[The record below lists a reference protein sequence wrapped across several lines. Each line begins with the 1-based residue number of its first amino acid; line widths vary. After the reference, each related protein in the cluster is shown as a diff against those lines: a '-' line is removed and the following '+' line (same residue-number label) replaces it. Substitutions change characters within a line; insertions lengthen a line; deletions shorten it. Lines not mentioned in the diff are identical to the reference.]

1 MKQSQLTLIV
11 FMLMNF
17 VIGMSA
23 MVFGGILDQVAIL
36 LNVSVALT
44 GLLATSFSIG
54 AAIGVPI
61 ILIVFAQANRK
72 RLMLILLSLSLLS
85 NIATILAPNFVLLL
99 VARTLMGI
107 TINGYGV
114 MAISTVTSLAE
125 KDRQGRSLAFLIMG
139 NALAML
145 VGIPLARALSGIL
158 DWRGIF
164 WILNLLTFLAFVY
177 FALVLPNP
185 KEEAA
190 KMSILDQFEYLKSI
204 KVWTLLIFT
213 LVMFSGYAA
222 LNTFVTP
229 FLLDR
234 FPGLNPIMS
243 LVLVGLGLAS
253 FIGNNIGGH
262 LSDRIGYSKSMLVGA
277 ILQALNILMVI
288 VLRNYT
294 LLNILFIIFWIM
306 SAWITGLQL
315 NLGIMQE
322 THHDARFII
331 SLTGTS
337 IQMGSAIGSSI
348 AALIVANYGIQSI
361 VYFTLGMTVLMVV
374 IQSFAQRIR

>member
-1 MKQSQLTLIV
+1 MKKSQLTLIV

-23 MVFGGILDQVAIL
+23 MVFGGILDQVAIS

-177 FALVLPNP
+177 FALVIPNP

-294 LLNILFIIFWIM
+294 LFNILFIIFWIM

-348 AALIVANYGIQSI
+348 AALIVANFGIQSI
-361 VYFTLGMTVLMVV
+361 VYFTLGTALFTVI
-374 IQSFAQRIR
+374 IQSFALRIR

>member
-23 MVFGGILDQVAIL
+23 MVFGGILDQVAL
-36 LNVSVALT
+36 SLNVSVALT
-44 GLLATSFSIG
+44 GLLATTFSIG

-72 RLMLILLSLSLLS
+72 RMMLILLILSLLS
-85 NIATILAPNFVLLL
+85 NIATILAPNFILLL

-145 VGIPLARALSGIL
+145 VGVPLARALSGIL

-164 WILNLLTFLAFVY
+164 WILNTLTLLAFIY

-185 KEEAA
+185 KEETE
-190 KMSILDQFEYLKSI
+190 KMSILDQFAYLKSI
-204 KVWTLLIFT
+204 KVWTILIFT
-213 LVMFSGYAA
+213 LFMFSGFAA

-234 FPGLNPIMS
+234 FPNLNPIMS
-243 LVLVGLGLAS
+243 LVLVGLGMAS

-277 ILQALNILMVI
+277 FLQALNILLVI
-288 VLRNYT
+288 LFRNFT
-294 LLNILFIIFWIM
+294 LFNILFIILWIM

-337 IQMGSAIGSSI
+337 IQLGSAIGSSV
-348 AALIVANYGIQSI
+348 AALIVANFGIQSI
-361 VYFTLGMTVLMVV
+361 VYFTLGTTLLTVI

>member
-23 MVFGGILDQVAIL
+23 MVFGGILDQVAL
-36 LNVSVALT
+36 SLNVSVALT
-44 GLLATSFSIG
+44 GLLATTFSIG

-72 RLMLILLSLSLLS
+72 RMMLILLSLSLLS
-85 NIATILAPNFVLLL
+85 NIATILAPNFILLL

-114 MAISTVTSLAE
+114 MAISTVISLSD
-125 KDRQGRSLAFLIMG
+125 KDRQGRSLSFLIMG

-145 VGIPLARALSGIL
+145 VGVPLARALSGVL

-164 WILNLLTFLAFVY
+164 WILNTLTFLAFIY

-185 KEEAA
+185 KEETE
-190 KMSILDQFEYLKSI
+190 KMSILDQFAYLKSI
-204 KVWTLLIFT
+204 KVWTILIFT
-213 LVMFSGYAA
+213 LFMFSGFAA

-234 FPGLNPIMS
+234 FPSLNPIMS
-243 LVLVGLGLAS
+243 LVLVGLGMAS

-288 VLRNYT
+288 VFRNFT
-294 LLNILFIIFWIM
+294 LFNILFIILWIM

-337 IQMGSAIGSSI
+337 IQLGSAIGSSI
-348 AALIVANYGIQSI
+348 AALIVANFGIQSI
-361 VYFTLGMTVLMVV
+361 VYFTLGTTLLTVIV
-374 IQSFAQRIR
+374 QSFAQRIR

>member
-23 MVFGGILDQVAIL
+23 MVFGGILDQVAIS

-61 ILIVFAQANRK
+61 ILIVFAQSNRK

-164 WILNLLTFLAFVY
+164 WILNLLAFLAFVY

-294 LLNILFIIFWIM
+294 LFNIFFIIFWIM

-337 IQMGSAIGSSI
+337 IQLGSAIGSSI

>member
-1 MKQSQLTLIV
+1 MKKSQLTLIV

-23 MVFGGILDQVAIL
+23 MVFGGILDQVAIS

-234 FPGLNPIMS
+234 FPSLNPIMS

-294 LLNILFIIFWIM
+294 LFNILFIIFWIM

-337 IQMGSAIGSSI
+337 IQMGSAIGSSV

>member
-23 MVFGGILDQVAIL
+23 MVFGGILDQVAIS

-72 RLMLILLSLSLLS
+72 RLMLILLSLSLFI

-145 VGIPLARALSGIL
+145 VGIPLARALSAFL

-185 KEEAA
+185 KEEAP

-204 KVWTLLIFT
+204 KVWALLIFT

-288 VLRNYT
+288 VLRNDT
-294 LLNILFIIFWIM
+294 LFNILFIIFWIM

-337 IQMGSAIGSSI
+337 IQMGSAIGSSV

>member
-1 MKQSQLTLIV
+1 MKQSQVTLIV

-23 MVFGGILDQVAIL
+23 MVFGGILDQVAL
-36 LNVSVALT
+36 SLNVSVALT
-44 GLLATSFSIG
+44 GLLATTFSIG

-72 RLMLILLSLSLLS
+72 RMMLILLILSLLS
-85 NIATILAPNFVLLL
+85 NIATILAPNFILLL

-145 VGIPLARALSGIL
+145 VGVPLARALSGIL

-164 WILNLLTFLAFVY
+164 WILNTLTLLAFIY

-185 KEEAA
+185 KEETE
-190 KMSILDQFEYLKSI
+190 KMSILDQFAYLKSI
-204 KVWTLLIFT
+204 KVWTILIFT
-213 LVMFSGYAA
+213 LFMFSGFAA

-234 FPGLNPIMS
+234 FPNLNPIMS
-243 LVLVGLGLAS
+243 LVLVGLGMAS

-277 ILQALNILMVI
+277 FLQALNILLVI
-288 VLRNYT
+288 LFRNFT
-294 LLNILFIIFWIM
+294 LFNILFIILWIM

-337 IQMGSAIGSSI
+337 IQLGSAIGSSV
-348 AALIVANYGIQSI
+348 AALIVANFGIQSI
-361 VYFTLGMTVLMVV
+361 VYFTLGTTLLTVI

>member
-1 MKQSQLTLIV
+1 MKKSQLTLIV

-23 MVFGGILDQVAIL
+23 MVFGGILDQVAIS

-72 RLMLILLSLSLLS
+72 RLMFILLSLSLLS

-177 FALVLPNP
+177 FALVIPNP

-294 LLNILFIIFWIM
+294 LFNILFIIFWIM

-348 AALIVANYGIQSI
+348 AALIVANFGIQSI
-361 VYFTLGMTVLMVV
+361 VYFTLGTALFTVI
-374 IQSFAQRIR
+374 IQSFALRIR

>member
-1 MKQSQLTLIV
+1 MKKSQLTLIV

-23 MVFGGILDQVAIL
+23 MVFGGILDQVAIS

>member
-23 MVFGGILDQVAIL
+23 MVFGGILDQVAIS

-72 RLMLILLSLSLLS
+72 RLMLILLSLSLFS

-145 VGIPLARALSGIL
+145 VGIPLARALSAFL

-185 KEEAA
+185 KEEAP

-204 KVWTLLIFT
+204 KVWALLIFT

-294 LLNILFIIFWIM
+294 LFNILFIIFWIM

-337 IQMGSAIGSSI
+337 IQMGSAIGSSV

>member
-23 MVFGGILDQVAIL
+23 MVFGGILDQVAIS

-61 ILIVFAQANRK
+61 ILIVFAQSNRK

>member
-23 MVFGGILDQVAIL
+23 MVFGGILDQVAIS

-72 RLMLILLSLSLLS
+72 RLMLILLSLSLFS

-145 VGIPLARALSGIL
+145 VGIPLARALSGFL

-185 KEEAA
+185 KEEAP

-204 KVWTLLIFT
+204 KVWALLIFT

-288 VLRNYT
+288 VLRNDT
-294 LLNILFIIFWIM
+294 LFNILFIIFWIM

-337 IQMGSAIGSSI
+337 IQMGSAIGSSV

>member
-23 MVFGGILDQVAIL
+23 MVFGGILDQVAIS

-44 GLLATSFSIG
+44 GLLTTSFSIG

-145 VGIPLARALSGIL
+145 VGIPLARALSGFL

-294 LLNILFIIFWIM
+294 LFNILFIIFWIM

-337 IQMGSAIGSSI
+337 IQMGSAIGSSV

-361 VYFTLGMTVLMVV
+361 IYFTLGMTVLMVV

>member
-23 MVFGGILDQVAIL
+23 MVFGGILDQVAIS

-374 IQSFAQRIR
+374 IQSFALRIR

>member
-1 MKQSQLTLIV
+1 MKKSQLTLIV

-23 MVFGGILDQVAIL
+23 MVFGGILDQVAVS

-72 RLMLILLSLSLLS
+72 RLMLILLGLSLLS
-85 NIATILAPNFVLLL
+85 NIATILAPNFALLL

-114 MAISTVTSLAE
+114 MAISTVTSLAD
-125 KDRQGRSLAFLIMG
+125 KDRQGRSLSFLIMG

-145 VGIPLARALSGIL
+145 VGVPLARALSGFL

-164 WILNLLTFLAFVY
+164 WILNGLTFLAFIY
-177 FALVLPNP
+177 FALVIPNP
-185 KEEAA
+185 KEEAQ
-190 KMSILDQFEYLKSI
+190 KMSILDQFTYLKSI
-204 KVWTLLIFT
+204 KVWSILIFT
-213 LVMFSGYAA
+213 LFMFSGFAA

-234 FPGLNPIMS
+234 FPTLDPIMS

-262 LSDRIGYSKSMLVGA
+262 LSDRIGYSKSMMVGA
-277 ILQALNILMVI
+277 ILQTLNILLVI
-288 VLRNYT
+288 VFRNFT
-294 LLNILFIIFWIM
+294 LFNILFIIFWIT
-306 SAWITGLQL
+306 SAWLTGLQL
-315 NLGIMQE
+315 NLGIVQE

-337 IQMGSAIGSSI
+337 IQLGSAIGSSI
-348 AALIVANYGIQSI
+348 AALIVANFGIQSI
-361 VYFTLGMTVLMVV
+361 VYFTLGTALLTV
-374 IQSFAQRIR
+374 ITQSFALRIR

>member
-1 MKQSQLTLIV
+1 MKKSQLTLIV

-23 MVFGGILDQVAIL
+23 MVFGGILDQVAIS

-177 FALVLPNP
+177 FALVLQYP

-190 KMSILDQFEYLKSI
+190 KMSILDQFKYLKSI

>member
-1 MKQSQLTLIV
+1 MKKSQLTLIV

-23 MVFGGILDQVAIL
+23 MVFGGILDQVAIS

-114 MAISTVTSLAE
+114 MAISTVTSLAD

-294 LLNILFIIFWIM
+294 LFNIFFIIFWIM

-337 IQMGSAIGSSI
+337 IQLGSAIGSSI

>member
-23 MVFGGILDQVAIL
+23 MVFGGILDQVAIS

-234 FPGLNPIMS
+234 FPNLNPIMS

-294 LLNILFIIFWIM
+294 LFNILFIIFWIM

>member
-23 MVFGGILDQVAIL
+23 MVFGGILDQVAIS

-72 RLMLILLSLSLLS
+72 RMMLILLSLSLLS
-85 NIATILAPNFVLLL
+85 NIATILAPNFILLL

-164 WILNLLTFLAFVY
+164 WILNTLTLLAFIY

-204 KVWTLLIFT
+204 KVWTLLLFT

-234 FPGLNPIMS
+234 FPSLNPIMS

-294 LLNILFIIFWIM
+294 LFNILFIIFWIM

>member
-1 MKQSQLTLIV
+1 MKQSQITLIV

-23 MVFGGILDQVAIL
+23 MVFGGILDQVAL
-36 LNVSVALT
+36 SLNVSVALT
-44 GLLATSFSIG
+44 GLLATTFSIG

-72 RLMLILLSLSLLS
+72 RMMLILLSLSLLS
-85 NIATILAPNFVLLL
+85 NVATILAPNFILLL

-145 VGIPLARALSGIL
+145 VGVPLARALSGIL

-164 WILNLLTFLAFVY
+164 WILNTLTLLAFIY

-185 KEEAA
+185 KEETE
-190 KMSILDQFEYLKSI
+190 KMSILDQFAYLKSI
-204 KVWTLLIFT
+204 KVWTILVFT
-213 LVMFSGYAA
+213 LFMFSGFAA

-234 FPGLNPIMS
+234 FPSLNPIMS
-243 LVLVGLGLAS
+243 LVLVGLGMAS

-277 ILQALNILMVI
+277 LLQALNIFLVI
-288 VLRNYT
+288 IFRNFT
-294 LLNILFIIFWIM
+294 LFNILFIILWIM

-337 IQMGSAIGSSI
+337 IQLGSAIGSSV
-348 AALIVANYGIQSI
+348 AALIVANFGIQSI
-361 VYFTLGMTVLMVV
+361 VYFTLGTTLLTVIV
-374 IQSFAQRIR
+374 QSFAQRIR

>member
-1 MKQSQLTLIV
+1 MKKSQLTLIV

-23 MVFGGILDQVAIL
+23 MVFGGILDQVAIS

-190 KMSILDQFEYLKSI
+190 KMSILNQFEYLKSI

-294 LLNILFIIFWIM
+294 LFNILFIIFWIM

>member
-1 MKQSQLTLIV
+1 MKKSQLTLIV

-23 MVFGGILDQVAIL
+23 MVFGGILDQVAIS

-125 KDRQGRSLAFLIMG
+125 KDRQGRSLAFLIMC

-294 LLNILFIIFWIM
+294 LFNILFIIFWIM

>member
-1 MKQSQLTLIV
+1 MKKSQLTLIV

-23 MVFGGILDQVAIL
+23 MVFGGILDQVAVS

-72 RLMLILLSLSLLS
+72 RLMLILLGLSLLS
-85 NIATILAPNFVLLL
+85 NIATILAPNFALLL

-114 MAISTVTSLAE
+114 MAISTVTSLAD
-125 KDRQGRSLAFLIMG
+125 KDRQGRSLSFLIMG

-145 VGIPLARALSGIL
+145 VGVPLARALSGFL

-164 WILNLLTFLAFVY
+164 WILNGLNFLAFIY
-177 FALVLPNP
+177 FALVIPNP
-185 KEEAA
+185 KEETE
-190 KMSILDQFEYLKSI
+190 KMSILDQFAYLKSI
-204 KVWTLLIFT
+204 KVWSILIFT
-213 LVMFSGYAA
+213 LFMFSGFAA

-234 FPGLNPIMS
+234 FPTLDPIMS

-294 LLNILFIIFWIM
+294 LFNILFIIFWIT
-306 SAWITGLQL
+306 SAWLTGLQL
-315 NLGIMQE
+315 NLGIVQE

-337 IQMGSAIGSSI
+337 IQLGSAIGSSI
-348 AALIVANYGIQSI
+348 AALIVANFGIQSI
-361 VYFTLGMTVLMVV
+361 VYFTLGTALLTV
-374 IQSFAQRIR
+374 ITQSFALRIR

>member
-23 MVFGGILDQVAIL
+23 MVFGGILDQVAIS

-72 RLMLILLSLSLLS
+72 RLMLILLSLSLFS

-145 VGIPLARALSGIL
+145 VGIPLARALSAFL

-185 KEEAA
+185 KEEAP

-204 KVWTLLIFT
+204 KVWALLIFT
-213 LVMFSGYAA
+213 LGMFSGYAA

-294 LLNILFIIFWIM
+294 LFNILFIIFWIM

-337 IQMGSAIGSSI
+337 IQMGSAIGSSV

>member
-23 MVFGGILDQVAIL
+23 MVFGGILDQVAIS

-158 DWRGIF
+158 DWRRIF

-277 ILQALNILMVI
+277 ILQAFNILMVI

-294 LLNILFIIFWIM
+294 LFNILFIIFWIM

-337 IQMGSAIGSSI
+337 IQLGSAIGSSI

>member
-1 MKQSQLTLIV
+1 MKKSQLTLIV

-23 MVFGGILDQVAIL
+23 MVFGGILDQVAIS

-294 LLNILFIIFWIM
+294 LFNILFIIFWIM

>member
-23 MVFGGILDQVAIL
+23 MVFGGILDQVAVS

-44 GLLATSFSIG
+44 GLLATTFSIG

-61 ILIVFAQANRK
+61 LLIVFAQANRK
-72 RLMLILLSLSLLS
+72 RMMLILLGLSLLS
-85 NIATILAPNFVLLL
+85 NIATILAPNFSLLL

-114 MAISTVTSLAE
+114 MAISTVISLSD
-125 KDRQGRSLAFLIMG
+125 KDRQGRSLSFLIMG

-145 VGIPLARALSGIL
+145 VGVPLARALSGVL

-164 WILNLLTFLAFVY
+164 WILNALTFLAFIY

-185 KEEAA
+185 KEETE
-190 KMSILDQFEYLKSI
+190 KMSILDQFAYLKSI
-204 KVWTLLIFT
+204 KVWSILIFT
-213 LVMFSGYAA
+213 LFMFSGFAA

-234 FPGLNPIMS
+234 FPSLNPIMS
-243 LVLVGLGLAS
+243 CVLVGLGMAS

-262 LSDRIGYSKSMLVGA
+262 LSD
-277 ILQALNILMVI
+277 
-288 VLRNYT
+288 
-294 LLNILFIIFWIM
+294 
-306 SAWITGLQL
+306 
-315 NLGIMQE
+315 
-322 THHDARFII
+322 
-331 SLTGTS
+331 
-337 IQMGSAIGSSI
+337 
-348 AALIVANYGIQSI
+348 
-361 VYFTLGMTVLMVV
+361 
-374 IQSFAQRIR
+374 

>member
-23 MVFGGILDQVAIL
+23 MVFGGILDQVAIS

-61 ILIVFAQANRK
+61 ILIVFAQSNRK

-164 WILNLLTFLAFVY
+164 WILNLLAFLAFVY

-374 IQSFAQRIR
+374 IQSFALRIR

>member
-23 MVFGGILDQVAIL
+23 MVFGGILDQVAIS

-145 VGIPLARALSGIL
+145 VGIPLARALSAFL

-185 KEEAA
+185 KEEAP

-204 KVWTLLIFT
+204 KVWALLIFT

-294 LLNILFIIFWIM
+294 LFNILFIIFWIM

-337 IQMGSAIGSSI
+337 IQMGSAIGSSV

>member
-23 MVFGGILDQVAIL
+23 MVFGGILDQVAIS

-61 ILIVFAQANRK
+61 ILIVFAQSNRK

-164 WILNLLTFLAFVY
+164 WILNLLTFLAFIY

>member
-23 MVFGGILDQVAIL
+23 MVFGGILDQVAIS

>member
-1 MKQSQLTLIV
+1 MKQSQITLIV

-23 MVFGGILDQVAIL
+23 MVFGGILDQVAL
-36 LNVSVALT
+36 SLNVSVALT
-44 GLLATSFSIG
+44 GLLATTFSIG

-72 RLMLILLSLSLLS
+72 RMMLVLLSLSLLS

-125 KDRQGRSLAFLIMG
+125 KDRQGRSLSFLIMG

-145 VGIPLARALSGIL
+145 VGVPLARALSGIL

-164 WILNLLTFLAFVY
+164 WILNTLTLLAFIY

-185 KEEAA
+185 KEETE
-190 KMSILDQFEYLKSI
+190 KMSILDQFAYLKSI
-204 KVWTLLIFT
+204 KVLSILIFT
-213 LVMFSGYAA
+213 LFMFSGFAA

-229 FLLDR
+229 FLLNR
-234 FPGLNPIMS
+234 FPNLNPIMS
-243 LVLVGLGLAS
+243 LVLVGLGMAS

-277 ILQALNILMVI
+277 FLQALNILMVI
-288 VLRNYT
+288 VFRNFT
-294 LLNILFIIFWIM
+294 LFNLLFIILWIM

-337 IQMGSAIGSSI
+337 IQLGSAIGSSV
-348 AALIVANYGIQSI
+348 AALIVANFGIQSI
-361 VYFTLGMTVLMVV
+361 VYFTLGTSLLTVV

>member
-23 MVFGGILDQVAIL
+23 MVFGGILDQVAIS

-164 WILNLLTFLAFVY
+164 WILNLLTFLAFIY

>member
-23 MVFGGILDQVAIL
+23 MVFGGILDQVAIS

-145 VGIPLARALSGIL
+145 VGIPLARALSAFL

-185 KEEAA
+185 KEEAP

-204 KVWTLLIFT
+204 KVWALLIFT

-288 VLRNYT
+288 VLRNDT
-294 LLNILFIIFWIM
+294 LFNILFIIFWIM

-337 IQMGSAIGSSI
+337 IQMGSAIGSSV

>member
-23 MVFGGILDQVAIL
+23 MVFGGILDQVAIS

-164 WILNLLTFLAFVY
+164 WILNLLAFLAFVY

>member
-1 MKQSQLTLIV
+1 MKKSQLTLIV

-23 MVFGGILDQVAIL
+23 MVFGGILDQVAIS

-234 FPGLNPIMS
+234 FPSLNPIMS

-277 ILQALNILMVI
+277 ILQALNILLVI

-294 LLNILFIIFWIM
+294 LFNILFIIFWIM

-348 AALIVANYGIQSI
+348 AALIVANFGIQSI

>member
-23 MVFGGILDQVAIL
+23 MVFGGILDQVAL
-36 LNVSVALT
+36 SLNVSVALT
-44 GLLATSFSIG
+44 GLLATTFSIG

-85 NIATILAPNFVLLL
+85 NIATILAPNFALLL

-114 MAISTVTSLAE
+114 MAISTVTSLAD
-125 KDRQGRSLAFLIMG
+125 KDRQGRSLSFLIMG

-145 VGIPLARALSGIL
+145 VGVPLARALSGFL

-164 WILNLLTFLAFVY
+164 WILNGLTFLAFIY
-177 FALVLPNP
+177 FALVIPNP
-185 KEEAA
+185 KEEAQ
-190 KMSILDQFEYLKSI
+190 KMSILDQFAYLKSI
-204 KVWTLLIFT
+204 KVWSILIFT
-213 LVMFSGYAA
+213 LFMFSGFAA

-234 FPGLNPIMS
+234 FPTLHPIMS

-253 FIGNNIGGH
+253 FNGNNIGGH
-262 LSDRIGYSKSMLVGA
+262 LSDRIGYSKSMMVGA
-277 ILQALNILMVI
+277 ILQTLNILLVI
-288 VLRNYT
+288 IFRNFT
-294 LLNILFIIFWIM
+294 LFNILFIIFWIT
-306 SAWITGLQL
+306 SAWLTGLQL
-315 NLGIMQE
+315 NLGIVQE

-337 IQMGSAIGSSI
+337 IQLGSAIGSSI
-348 AALIVANYGIQSI
+348 AALIVANFGIQSI
-361 VYFTLGMTVLMVV
+361 VYFTLGTALLTVI
-374 IQSFAQRIR
+374 IQSFALRIR

>member
-23 MVFGGILDQVAIL
+23 MVFGGILDQVAIS

-72 RLMLILLSLSLLS
+72 RLMLILLSLSLFS

-294 LLNILFIIFWIM
+294 LFNILFIIFWIM

-348 AALIVANYGIQSI
+348 AALIVANFGIQSI
-361 VYFTLGMTVLMVV
+361 VYFTLGMTLLMVV